1 MAFNTKLLL
10 AICCVALVFTLV
22 SANISKEEI
31 DGFVEEHNKARKE
44 VGNKPLK
51 WNTTLAQY
59 AQEYADKRVG
69 DCAME
74 HSKGRWGE
82 NLASGDGM
90 SGAAATK
97 YWVTEKELYNEKSN
111 KCLKSKDECGH
122 YLAVVWGK
130 TTEVGCGIS
139 KCKDGKNYVVCS
151 YDPIPNKEPH
161 QDLIDEHNRARA
173 KVGVGSIKW
182 NDTVIAYAQKYADSK
197 IETCEMVHSQ
207 GPYGENLAEGCGE
220 MTGGQAV
227 KFWPKG
233 QLVFVSVFSIQFS
246 SVFRFS
252 GPDADPLFWVTE
264 KPNYDNASNTCVGD
278 VCGHYNF

>member
-22 SANISKEEI
+22 SANLSKEEI
-31 DGFVEEHNKARKE
+31 DGFVEEHNKARKD

-74 HSKGRWGE
+74 HSRGRWGE

-97 YWVTEKELYNEKSN
+97 YWVTEKELYDEKSN
-111 KCLKSKDECGH
+111 KCLQSEDECGH

-139 KCKDGKNYVVCS
+139 KCNNGQNYVVCS
-151 YDPIPNKEPH
+151 YDPMYQPE
-161 QDLIDEHNRARA
+161 DER
-173 KVGVGSIKW
+173 
-182 NDTVIAYAQKYADSK
+182 
-197 IETCEMVHSQ
+197 
-207 GPYGENLAEGCGE
+207 PY
-220 MTGGQAV
+220 
-227 KFWPKG
+227 
-233 QLVFVSVFSIQFS
+233 
-246 SVFRFS
+246 
-252 GPDADPLFWVTE
+252 
-264 KPNYDNASNTCVGD
+264 
-278 VCGHYNF
+278 

>member
-74 HSKGRWGE
+74 HSMGRWGE

-97 YWVTEKELYNEKSN
+97 YWVTEKEFYDEKSN
-111 KCLKSKDECGH
+111 KCLKSEDECGH

-139 KCKDGKNYVVCS
+139 KCNNGQNYVVCS
-151 YDPIPNKEPH
+151 YDPIEKRFEFQASYIGKKNTSRQKSNWFIQNFNKG
-161 QDLIDEHNRARA
+161 LIIYYFERKNPATNFSSNKCVGDECGHYTQVVWRPGRYTVHLGCARA
-173 KVGVGSIKW
+173 KCDNNWVFFNCSYDPPD
-182 NDTVIAYAQKYADSK
+182 NH
-197 IETCEMVHSQ
+197 E
-207 GPYGENLAEGCGE
+207 GER
-220 MTGGQAV
+220 
-227 KFWPKG
+227 
-233 QLVFVSVFSIQFS
+233 S
-246 SVFRFS
+246 
-252 GPDADPLFWVTE
+252 
-264 KPNYDNASNTCVGD
+264 
-278 VCGHYNF
+278 